1 MEERRTIDLGNRC
14 DQKVDWC
21 RATVLA
27 PLREGRLHAGG
38 GKFATVVKRQMPDL
52 REVCR
57 ERAIVGRPAR

>member
-1 MEERRTIDLGNRC
+1 MEERRTVDLGNRR

-27 PLREGRLHAGG
+27 ALRKGRLHARG

-52 REVCR
+52 GEV
-57 ERAIVGRPAR
+57 